1 MSPPTPT
8 PLKKQKQKQ
17 KKKEREGKKEEG
29 QKSFAP
35 YIAGRYRCYVVR
47 DSTAYPF
54 MNVKDFCL

>member
-1 MSPPTPT
+1 MCPP
-8 PLKKQKQKQ
+8 KKK

-35 YIAGRYRCYVVR
+35 YIAGRYRCYVMR